1 MITKSS
7 AAIGLAASLLL
18 AAASQGALAQ
28 ATGQSTEPPT
38 TFDRIEK
45 TLSEATTKALD
56 YISGFIPYSMP
67 EVQENG
73 DIVIRRDKPK
83 AGVAAENPS
92 ATPAPQTPG
101 SGTGTNGD
109 VKI

>member
-1 MITKSS
+1 MTTKSS
-7 AAIGLAASLLL
+7 AAMGLAVSLLL
-18 AAASQGALAQ
+18 ATASHGALAQ

-67 EVQENG
+67 EVQDNG
-73 DIVIRRDKPK
+73 DIIIRRDKPK
-83 AGVAAENPS
+83 AGVASEAPGT
-92 ATPAPQTPG
+92 TPAPHTPG
-101 SGTGTNGD
+101 SSTGTGD

>member
-1 MITKSS
+1 MTMRYS
-7 AAIGLAASLLL
+7 AAMGLAVSLLL
-18 AAASQGALAQ
+18 ATASHGALAQ

-45 TLSEATTKALD
+45 TLSDATTKALD
-56 YISGFIPYSMP
+56 YISGFIPYAMP
-67 EVQENG
+67 EVQDNG
-73 DIVIRRDKPK
+73 DIIIRRDKPK
-83 AGVAAENPS
+83 AGVASEAPS

-101 SGTGTNGD
+101 SGTGTGD